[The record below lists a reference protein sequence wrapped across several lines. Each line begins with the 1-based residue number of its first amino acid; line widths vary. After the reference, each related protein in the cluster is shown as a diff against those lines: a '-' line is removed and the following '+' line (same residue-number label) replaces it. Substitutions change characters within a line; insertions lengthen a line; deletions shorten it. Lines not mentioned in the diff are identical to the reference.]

1 MPQGKEPML
10 RLGCWTHRS
19 LPKLVAHWHSIN
31 KRVEDLLCPSWL
43 GVEIIWV
50 QRIIII
56 KGGCQGSCQDWG
68 LRTSW
73 RLCSLQESVLLAASQ
88 PGRPWRRKQKP
99 APVFLPGKSLGQ
111 RSLVGYS
118 PWGRKELDM
127 TERRARNQDMII
139 PCLENARSGI
149 SAEDQTNDISII
161 WNVLRYSSLEEVS
174 QALGVTENTKI
185 SGKKLGESK
194 GWKPPK
200 CRSTVQWVNKLW
212 RVHTTEYLSAMG
224 KKQMMYPIARVKLTD
239 SASWSERGQTQNHC
253 DSTWSRVQGE
263 AKLTAA
269 DRSQKSRSPC
279 GLKQWW
285 RGFRESAMAD
295 HVCMHAQ
302 MCPTLCG
309 PMDCSPPGSSVH
321 GILQAR
327 VLEQVAI
334 SHSRGSLPPRDWAQI
349 STSPPLTGRF
359 FTTEPPGKHAM
370 DWRCSISWSGLWLC
384 GCLHRLKIH
393 RCAF

>member
-1 MPQGKEPML
+1 M
-10 RLGCWTHRS
+10 
-19 LPKLVAHWHSIN
+19 
-31 KRVEDLLCPSWL
+31 
-43 GVEIIWV
+43 
-50 QRIIII
+50 
-56 KGGCQGSCQDWG
+56 
-68 LRTSW
+68 
-73 RLCSLQESVLLAASQ
+73 
-88 PGRPWRRKQKP
+88 
-99 APVFLPGKSLGQ
+99 
-111 RSLVGYS
+111 GYS

-269 DRSQKSRSPC
+269 DRSQKSRSAC
-279 GLKQWW
+279 GLMQ
-285 RGFRESAMAD
+285 
-295 HVCMHAQ
+295 
-302 MCPTLCG
+302 
-309 PMDCSPPGSSVH
+309 
-321 GILQAR
+321 
-327 VLEQVAI
+327 
-334 SHSRGSLPPRDWAQI
+334 
-349 STSPPLTGRF
+349 
-359 FTTEPPGKHAM
+359 
-370 DWRCSISWSGLWLC
+370 
-384 GCLHRLKIH
+384 
-393 RCAF
+393 